1 MNGTGHIVKSFDED
15 LQDVRN
21 TIVQMGGLAEA
32 QLQAATKALVERN
45 SDLAQDVI
53 DGDRQVDQLEKNVD
67 AMTLR
72 LLALRNPVADDLRL
86 VISGLK
92 IASILE
98 RVADYS
104 ANMAKRVIAL
114 NQAPALGP
122 VSTVPRMSELVR
134 RMINDTLTAYAEG
147 DAVLAREV
155 WHRDQDVDQL
165 YNSMFRELLTYMME
179 DPRSITGC
187 THLIFMAKNIE
198 RMGDHMTNISEIIMY
213 EVEGEGPTEPRPKGD
228 KTSMTMLGNDELL
241 SDDKVVE

>member
-1 MNGTGHIVKSFDED
+1 MNGTGHIVTSFDED
-15 LQDVRN
+15 LQEVRN
-21 TIVQMGGLAEA
+21 TIVQMGGLAES
-32 QLQAATKALVERN
+32 QLQDATRALVERN
-45 SDLAQDVI
+45 SELAQEVI
-53 DGDRQVDQLEKNVD
+53 DGDREIDQLEKNID
-67 AMTLR
+67 NMTIR
-72 LLALRNPVADDLRL
+72 LLALRNPVAHDLRL
-86 VISGLK
+86 VISALK

-134 RMINDTLTAYAEG
+134 RMIHDTLSAYAEG
-147 DAVLAREV
+147 DASLAREV

-198 RMGDHMTNISEIIMY
+198 RMGDHMTNIAEIIMY
-213 EVEGEGPTEPRPKGD
+213 EVEGEAPSGPRPKGD
-228 KTSMTMLGNDELL
+228 KTSMTMLDSEELL
-241 SDDKVVE
+241 SDDKAVE

>member
-1 MNGTGHIVKSFDED
+1 MNGAGHIVRSFDED
-15 LQDVRN
+15 LQEVRN
-21 TIVQMGGLAEA
+21 TIVQMGGLAES
-32 QLQAATKALVERN
+32 QLEAATKALVERN
-45 SDLAQDVI
+45 SELAQTVI
-53 DGDRQVDQLEKNVD
+53 DDDKEIDELEQNID
-67 AMTLR
+67 AMAIR
-72 LLALRNPVADDLRL
+72 LLALRNPVAADLRL

-114 NQAPALGP
+114 NQAPVLGP
-122 VSTVPRMSELVR
+122 VSTVPRMSDLVR
-134 RMINDTLTAYAEG
+134 RMIHDTLSAYAQG

-155 WHRDQDVDQL
+155 WHRDQEVDQL

-198 RMGDHMTNISEIIMY
+198 RMGDHMTNIAEIIMY
-213 EVEGEGPTEPRPKGD
+213 EVEGEAPKEPRPKGD
-228 KTSMTMLGNDELL
+228 KTSMTMLDSDELL
-241 SDDKVVE
+241 SGDKA

>member
-15 LQDVRN
+15 LQEVRN

-32 QLQAATKALVERN
+32 QLQAATKALMERN

-53 DGDRQVDQLEKNVD
+53 DGDREVDQLEKAVD
-67 AMTLR
+67 NMTLR

-86 VISGLK
+86 VISALK

-134 RMINDTLTAYAEG
+134 RMIHDTLSAYAEG

-213 EVEGEGPTEPRPKGD
+213 EVEGEGPSEPRPKGD
-228 KTSMTMLGNDELL
+228 KTSMTMLDNEDLL
-241 SDDKVVE
+241 SDDEVVK